1 VSAFGKRTGAK
12 VNYASTVE
20 NTDAFIGPRVQAKQ
34 PPDIAISPQPGL
46 AARYAD
52 KGDLKPLPADV
63 TSAIDANYTP
73 YWKESGSVKGR
84 TYGVLVKAA
93 HKSIIWYRTKAF
105 DDADVQP
112 PATGVPAPARRHGR
126 F

>member
-1 VSAFGKRTGAK
+1 MNEKVSSAFEKRTGAK
-12 VNYASTVE
+12 VNYASTGE
-20 NTDAFIGPRVQAKQ
+20 NTDAFLGPRVQAKQ

-46 AARYAD
+46 VARYAD
-52 KGDLKPLPADV
+52 KGDLKPLLADV

-73 YWKESGSVKGR
+73 YWKDLGAVKGR
-84 TYGVLVKAA
+84 THGVLVNAG
-93 HKSIIWYRTKAF
+93 
-105 DDADVQP
+105 